1 MKRFIITEDEKKHI
15 MRLYEQPQEDMFVS
29 KGFDIVKPK
38 GKYEEYILRLKNK
51 YGFED
56 GTVYQRKKDNVMLV
70 SDGKQVIFLTAPN
83 GMTVIQVYTIQD
95 IQNKL

>member
-15 MRLYEQPQEDMFVS
+15 MRLYEQPQKDIFIQ
-29 KGFDIVKPK
+29 KGFKIVKPT
-38 GKYEEYILRLKNK
+38 GKYEEYILDLKNK

-56 GTVYQRKKDNVMLV
+56 GTVYKRKKDDFMLV

-83 GMTVIQVYTIQD
+83 GMIVNQVYTIQD